1 MHNKKGPSYLV
12 VNADDYAYF
21 PGVSRGIIEA
31 HKEGIVTATGVL
43 ANGSSFS
50 ADVGQ
55 LRSISSLDTGVHL
68 NLTVGRP
75 MSAKMRSHY
84 DASSARFASKGVFA
98 KQYILGKITID
109 DIRTEWR
116 AQIEMCLGQNLKLWF
131 LNSHEHVHLFPSLFN
146 LTQELAKEY
155 EVPYVRLP
163 AASLF
168 ESMHP
173 VGIARAGIVKAL
185 GAINN
190 SRSLVPALNF
200 IGFGQ
205 SGRLSEA
212 YLTRLICG
220 LRSERIYELMC
231 HPGYG
236 QKVDSEF
243 EYLLEYHDWNREMQT
258 LTSSEIRAVCDEEN
272 VRIIGYRDIENI

>member
-68 NLTVGRP
+68 NLTFGRL

-98 KQYILGKITID
+98 KHESGPQLPRTTIRRNRRR
-109 DIRTEWR
+109 IVSKLR
-116 AQIEMCLGQNLKLWF
+116 AGCLRR
-131 LNSHEHVHLFPSLFN
+131 
-146 LTQELAKEY
+146 LAQGTCTSRFKC
-155 EVPYVRLP
+155 R
-163 AASLF
+163 
-168 ESMHP
+168 ESKHP
-173 VGIARAGIVKAL
+173 V
-185 GAINN
+185 
-190 SRSLVPALNF
+190 
-200 IGFGQ
+200 Q
-205 SGRLSEA
+205 E
-212 YLTRLICG
+212 
-220 LRSERIYELMC
+220 
-231 HPGYG
+231 
-236 QKVDSEF
+236 
-243 EYLLEYHDWNREMQT
+243 
-258 LTSSEIRAVCDEEN
+258 
-272 VRIIGYRDIENI
+272 IIGSVAKSVNDQSTAV